1 MYYLGYSVLEVIRE
15 ELLLIFLIINSCLWV
30 RKLVNLCLL
39 IKETKVSPDMFRLDI
54 EHVYSYSVGLLMHI
68 RKQVM
73 FCHQCD

>member
-15 ELLLIFLIINSCLWV
+15 ELLLIFLIINSCLRVW
-30 RKLVNLCLL
+30 KLVNLCLL
-39 IKETKVSPDMFRLDI
+39 IMETKVSSDMFRLDI
-54 EHVYSYSVGLLMHI
+54 EHVYSYCVCLLMHI